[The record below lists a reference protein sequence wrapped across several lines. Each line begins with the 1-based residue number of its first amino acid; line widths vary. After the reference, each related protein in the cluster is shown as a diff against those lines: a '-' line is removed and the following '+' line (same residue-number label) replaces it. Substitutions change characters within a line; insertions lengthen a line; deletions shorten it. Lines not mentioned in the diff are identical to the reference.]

1 MPGRVPPGR
10 RGVPQQCEIDHPA
23 GTANEVSALSACLVT
38 HCESDCG
45 LACGALAGW
54 AVEPDA
60 AAAFQSRMTGSREQE
75 RACAGSAGCDAVT
88 RCYVAC
94 PTPDCITT
102 CVASR
107 GVDPGWCF
115 ADAGATD
122 ASSTS
127 TGFARAASACASVS
141 GNYWECVGHVS
152 WPPVQAATTTL
163 QNRVT
168 DSSSG
173 MTISGMKVEACGT
186 EDIEC
191 NAPWA
196 VDYTDS
202 SGWVSMQVPLLPA
215 SSTAGYLKVTLA
227 PMTSSASVRTY
238 GYWGFPLSQARCV
251 DYSCDLG
258 VNVLG
263 LCHAGGDPD
272 AREHPCPGGVRHRRD
287 GRSEPRH
294 CRGRRGRL
302 PAAPGSGSRGDVE
315 HRRFAHRRGEHDEL
329 CAFRPHYRQQRGN
342 RLRFRA
348 SRACD
353 GCTAFPTPGKP
364 SGKVDVTVR
373 AGPDFPLTAVYVP
386 VTPLVAPPRSS
397 AGVCRV
403 PSTLRSLGWRSSGAA
418 EVSCARR
425 RTCVRRLH

>member
-1 MPGRVPPGR
+1 M
-10 RGVPQQCEIDHPA
+10 
-23 GTANEVSALSACLVT
+23 T

-60 AAAFQSRMTGSREQE
+60 AAAFQSCMTGSCEQE

-258 VNVLG
+258 VNAWGFATPAETQTLVNTL
-263 LCHAGGDPD
+263 APEEFDGGMADP
-272 AREHPCPGGVRHRRD
+272 
-287 GRSEPRH
+287 
-294 CRGRRGRL
+294 
-302 PAAPGSGSRGDVE
+302 SRGIVAVVVGDCLQHRAAGVE
-315 HRRFAHRRGEHDEL
+315 VTLSTADSHTAAVNTTNFARSAPITDSNGEIVFVFVP
-329 CAFRPHYRQQRGN
+329 AGP
-342 RLRFRA
+342 A
-348 SRACD
+348 TV
-353 GCTAFPTPGKP
+353 TAFPTPGKP

-386 VTPLVAPPRSS
+386 VTPL
-397 AGVCRV
+397 
-403 PSTLRSLGWRSSGAA
+403 
-418 EVSCARR
+418 
-425 RTCVRRLH
+425 

>member
-1 MPGRVPPGR
+1 MSAVLCAAGCRQIVSYNETREYIVSPDAGGGVDAGASASACGLPYGSTTCASCAQANCCNEAMACEANPVCKAYESCLGACRLGDVAGR
-10 RGVPQQCEIDHPA
+10 QQCEIDHPA

-60 AAAFQSRMTGSREQE
+60 AAAFQSCMTGSCEQE

-141 GNYWECVGHVS
+141 ENFWECVGHVS

-258 VNVLG
+258 VNAWGFATPAETQTLVNTLAPEEFET
-263 LCHAGGDPD
+263 AGWPI
-272 AREHPCPGGVRHRRD
+272 R
-287 GRSEPRH
+287 
-294 CRGRRGRL
+294 
-302 PAAPGSGSRGDVE
+302 AAALS
-315 HRRFAHRRGEHDEL
+315 
-329 CAFRPHYRQQRGN
+329 
-342 RLRFRA
+342 
-348 SRACD
+348 
-353 GCTAFPTPGKP
+353 
-364 SGKVDVTVR
+364 
-373 AGPDFPLTAVYVP
+373 
-386 VTPLVAPPRSS
+386 RSS
-397 AGVCRV
+397 WETAC
-403 PSTLRSLGWRSSGAA
+403 STGQRESR
-418 EVSCARR
+418 
-425 RTCVRRLH
+425 